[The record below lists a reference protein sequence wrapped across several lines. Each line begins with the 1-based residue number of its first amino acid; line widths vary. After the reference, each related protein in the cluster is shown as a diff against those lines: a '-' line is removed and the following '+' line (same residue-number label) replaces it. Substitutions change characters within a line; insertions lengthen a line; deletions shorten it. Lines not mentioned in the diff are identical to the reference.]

1 MEVNIFIQY
10 TEGTSHLFTDGL
22 TMLNKDIANIF
33 NEIADLLE
41 LKGVEYKPRAY
52 RRAARNIEAMKE
64 ETIKKYFKT
73 DRLTDIEGVGKS
85 LAAKIH
91 EIIETGSLGYLE
103 QLRNEVPERLRDVM
117 RVPGLGPK
125 SAKKLYEELGIS
137 DLDDLKTKAKAGDI
151 RKVKGFGEKTEQ
163 QILKGIT
170 MLKEVSGRLLINEMM
185 PIAKDL
191 KEYLS
196 PHTVHIAIAG
206 SLRRWKETIGDID
219 IVSTGDSSKIMD
231 TFVRYSNVDEVM
243 VRGETKTSIRLENGV
258 SVDLRVVDAESYGA
272 AVVYFTGSKAH
283 NIALRKIANERDYKL
298 NEYGLF
304 ERDTMN
310 KIAGKTEEDVYN
322 KLSLPWIPP
331 ELREDRGELEAAKKN
346 ALPDLVT
353 LEDIKG
359 DLQTHSDWSDGHHS
373 IEEMAMEA
381 KKKGYDYIA
390 LTDHSEGIA
399 VVEGMSTEDLDQRLT
414 EIENAQ
420 KAIGITILNGVEVDI
435 RKDGSLEM
443 DTEALESVDLVIG
456 AIHSNFKLDGKEQTQ
471 RIKDA
476 FSTGLIDIFAHPTG
490 RKIGVREPYEV
501 NFSELCSEAKT
512 YNVALEINAFPRR
525 FDLDSEHARNAM
537 RSDVMLSL
545 GTDAHGLTHLDYM
558 KYGVGVARRA
568 WLEPKHLLN
577 TRSYEELVKFL
588 KTR

>member
-1 MEVNIFIQY
+1 
-10 TEGTSHLFTDGL
+10 
-22 TMLNKDIANIF
+22 MLNKDIANIF

-64 ETIKKYFKT
+64 ETIKNYYET

-103 QLRNEVPERLRDVM
+103 QLRNDVPERLRDVM
-117 RVPGLGPK
+117 GVPGLGPK

-137 DLDDLKTKAKAGDI
+137 DLGALKAKAEAGDI
-151 RKVKGFGEKTEQ
+151 RKVKGFGKKTEQ
-163 QILKGIT
+163 QILKGIR
-170 MLKEVSGRLLINEMM
+170 MLKEVSGRRLISEMM

-196 PHTVHIAIAG
+196 PHTGHIAIAG

-219 IVSTGDSSKIMD
+219 MVSTGVSSKIMD
-231 TFVRYSNVDEVM
+231 TFVRYADVDEVL

-258 SVDLRVVDAESYGA
+258 RIDLRVVDAESYGA

-304 ERDTMN
+304 ERDTKN
-310 KIAGKTEEDVYN
+310 KIAGKTEEDVY
-322 KLSLPWIPP
+322 KALSLSWIPP
-331 ELREDRGELEAAKKN
+331 ELREDRGELKAAKKN
-346 ALPDLVT
+346 ALPDLIT

-373 IEEMAMEA
+373 IEEMAREA
-381 KKKGYDYIA
+381 KQKGYEYIA

-399 VVEGMSTEDLDQRLT
+399 VVEGMSMDDLDQRLT

-456 AIHSNFKLDGKEQTQ
+456 AIHSNFKLNGKEQTQ

-501 NFSELCSEAKT
+501 NFSELCTVAKT

-525 FDLDSEHARNAM
+525 FDLDSEYARNAM
-537 RSDVMLSL
+537 QSDVMLSL

-577 TRSYEELVKFL
+577 TRSYKELVQFL
-588 KTR
+588 KAR